1 HDAAEVPADTTMTFK
16 RTSTMRRRLRK
27 PFTSLAFDHFP
38 KNISAVDDTLPAG
51 EGIPAAAST
60 IPTSSTTIHAGSS
73 MDTVVH
79 AAKAQAESVASPA
92 EQGTGLSDQHRR
104 ELDAAQL
111 IYTEA
116 DWLELIAKIATN
128 SALSKQ

>member
-27 PFTSLAFDHFP
+27 PFTSSAFDHFP
-38 KNISAVDDTLPAG
+38 KNIFAVDDTLPAG

-60 IPTSSTTIHAGSS
+60 IPTGSTTIHA
-73 MDTVVH
+73 
-79 AAKAQAESVASPA
+79 
-92 EQGTGLSDQHRR
+92 GLSDQHRR

-128 SALSKQ
+128 SALSK